1 MQKTIFRITK
11 MDCPSEE
18 QMIRMR
24 LADMDNVDK
33 LDFDLAARML
43 TVYHSGTHDEILK
56 RLDGLQLNTSLV
68 SSNETEQDIHLPD
81 DHTTERKLLIQVLII
96 NLSFFILELI
106 TGYVASSMG
115 LIADGLDMLADSIV
129 YALALMAVGST
140 MVRKKKIATLAGY
153 FQLLLAIVGFAEV
166 VRRFT
171 GTEENPAFLT
181 MILVSV
187 LALMGNALC
196 LYILQK
202 SKSKEAHMRASMIFT
217 SNDVI
222 VNAGVI
228 LAGVLVYFTG
238 SAYPDLVIGS
248 IVFVMVA
255 VASFKILKL
264 GKN

>member
-1 MQKTIFRITK
+1 MLYEVIT
-11 MDCPSEE
+11 CPSEE

-187 LALMGNALC
+187 LALMGNAFVITSYSIHYTK
-196 LYILQK
+196 LYDKTQTC
-202 SKSKEAHMRASMIFT
+202 H
-217 SNDVI
+217 
-222 VNAGVI
+222 NARTTIAVQSFCCG
-228 LAGVLVYFTG
+228 AGSPTLHRTAPGRWRSPAAATHRGRRSPSSVG
-238 SAYPDLVIGS
+238 
-248 IVFVMVA
+248 
-255 VASFKILKL
+255 
-264 GKN
+264 